1 MTDGPSAVAEAAT
14 DAPAPKSVS
23 EKAAD
28 FENYLFGD
36 EEDDDS
42 PEQDQTEGDEAEEE
56 LDLAD
61 EEQAGEE
68 DEPDVPAIDAPASLN
83 AEEKKVFAQ
92 LPAEAQQAWAD
103 SENRRNQQVQDAT
116 TKAAAKERDA
126 QTALERA
133 DAQAAVHYAAQLK
146 AWADTFRPQM
156 PDPQLANMDPMRY
169 IAEKAHYDAQVAQ
182 FNDLEQQIASVRDEA
197 FGNAAQIDQRTR
209 VADLMSVPEL
219 ANPETRDTHVKWAR
233 EVVSELGLD
242 PDAFEQNADSTDF
255 KSLKRVDEW
264 RTKAAKY
271 DAAMSRKMQKVRSA
285 QGKTLRPNAA
295 PQAPTRAAQ
304 TDQAWQKVKNA
315 GNNKSQ
321 RDQAAAEW
329 LESAGYL

>member
-1 MTDGPSAVAEAAT
+1 MIDSAVNTEAAT

-36 EEDDDS
+36 EEEDNS
-42 PEQDQTEGDEAEEE
+42 TGEDQTEGEEADED
-56 LDLAD
+56 LDLDD
-61 EEQAGEE
+61 EEQAD
-68 DEPDVPAIDAPASLN
+68 DEPEPEAPAIDVPASLN

-92 LPAEAQQAWAD
+92 LPPEAQQAWAD

-156 PDPQLANMDPMRY
+156 PDPQLAYEDPARY
-169 IAEKAHYDAQVAQ
+169 IAEKAHYDAQTAQ
-182 FNDLEQQIASVRDEA
+182 FQDLEQQIASVRDEA
-197 FGNAAQIDQRTR
+197 FGKAAQIDQRTR

-219 ANPETRDTHVKWAR
+219 ANPETRDSHVKWAR

-271 DAAMSRKMQKVRSA
+271 DAAMSRQMQKVRASK
-285 QGKTLRPNAA
+285 GRNLRPNAA
-295 PQAPTRAAQ
+295 PQAPSRAAQ

-315 GNNKSQ
+315 GKNKAQ
-321 RDQAAAEW
+321 RDSAAAEW